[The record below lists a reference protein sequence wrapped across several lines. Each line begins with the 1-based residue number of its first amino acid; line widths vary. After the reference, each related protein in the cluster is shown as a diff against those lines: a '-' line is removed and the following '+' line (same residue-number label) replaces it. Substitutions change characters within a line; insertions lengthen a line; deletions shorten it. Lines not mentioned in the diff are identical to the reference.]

1 MTEKLQELI
10 NNGSYMEARNLANK
24 MYEEGEQ
31 SETFWILNAEI
42 YRVEGQREA
51 EYACITR
58 GLQKN
63 PYNYEIYYM
72 LGEYYKSVN
81 MLSFS

>member
-1 MTEKLQELI
+1 MRNYKNDRRNCKELI

-51 EYACITR
+51 GYACITK
-58 GLQKN
+58 GTAK
-63 PYNYEIYYM
+63 
-72 LGEYYKSVN
+72 KSI
-81 MLSFS
+81 

>member
-31 SETFWILNAEI
+31 SETF
-42 YRVEGQREA
+42 
-51 EYACITR
+51 
-58 GLQKN
+58 
-63 PYNYEIYYM
+63 
-72 LGEYYKSVN
+72 
-81 MLSFS
+81 